1 MSTTFIITILV
12 FILLFG
18 LLFTYVT
25 MKSRNEEKVI
35 LKNFFDFAT
44 SHRGEVTEYDQLS
57 NLVIG
62 YASNIESLF
71 FFNVKERGRIETVI
85 SLGEI
90 ASCTLHKP
98 VRRSLDGRDT
108 TVERIELMLEY
119 VQGKRPAE
127 RITFYNLDEGSL
139 KLQGELQLAER
150 WHTLISNKLTS
161 LHKATK

>member
-1 MSTTFIITILV
+1 MSTTFIISILV

-18 LLFTYVT
+18 VLFTYAN
-25 MKSRNEEKVI
+25 MKSKNEEKAI
-35 LKNFFDFAT
+35 LNSFFDFAT
-44 SHRGEVTEYDQLS
+44 THRGEVKEYDQLS

-85 SLGEI
+85 ALSEI
-90 ASCTLHKP
+90 ASCRLHKP
-98 VRRSLDGRDT
+98 IRRSLDGRDT
-108 TVERIELMLEY
+108 TLERIELILEY

-127 RITFYNLDEGSL
+127 HITFYNLDDGSL

-150 WHTLISNKLTS
+150 WHTLISNKLPS
-161 LHKATK
+161 LRKAII